1 MKTLKLFVLATL
13 ISGAISANAQT
24 DTAITGKSVFFN
36 AGAQYMSNLTYAGRR
51 DESSVPVLLPNF
63 TVISKGGLFV
73 SAMGYFDLSGSK
85 SQSEGLSVTPGY
97 VFSFDK
103 KKEFGGAISVTKYFI
118 TSSSPIILSSFNFT
132 ADAQLNYNPS
142 DIIKITIGASF
153 RIGKD
158 SSKDIINNAELSK
171 EIWLVK
177 TGAKKTDGLKIA
189 PTATLYAGTQSFYQT
204 YYTQS
209 EVQRAV
215 TNPSPSNPLNAL
227 FPSQPSQ
234 SIVTQTVTQQKQQQ
248 VKQYNLL
255 AISGS
260 MPVTYV
266 INKVQL
272 SFTPYFI
279 KPLNQVNYTSNTN
292 TNGVYFLFT
301 TGISATF

>member
-1 MKTLKLFVLATL
+1 MKKLKLLA
-13 ISGAISANAQT
+13 IAILLFSAVKTNAQT
-24 DTAITGKSVFFN
+24 DTATTTKAIFFN

-63 TVISKGGLFV
+63 TVISKKGFFV

-103 KKEFGGAISVTKYFI
+103 KKEFGGAVSVTKYFI
-118 TSSSPIILSSFNFT
+118 TSNSPIILSSFNFT
-132 ADAQLNYNPS
+132 ADAQLNYNPA
-142 DIIKITIGASF
+142 DIIKMTLGASY

-158 SSKDIINNAELSK
+158 NSNDIINNAELSK
-171 EIWLVK
+171 EIWIVK
-177 TGAKKTDGLKIA
+177 TGTNKKDGLKVD

-204 YYTQS
+204 YYTESQ
-209 EVQRAV
+209 VQRAV
-215 TNPSPSNPLNAL
+215 ANPSPSNPLNVL

-234 SIVTQTVTQQKQQQ
+234 SIVTQTVTQQRQEE
-248 VKQYNLL
+248 VKKYNLL

-260 MPVTYV
+260 IPVTYA

-279 KPLNQVNYTSNTN
+279 KPLNQVDYTTN
-292 TNGVYFLFT
+292 NAMNGVYFLFT
-301 TGISATF
+301 TGVSITF